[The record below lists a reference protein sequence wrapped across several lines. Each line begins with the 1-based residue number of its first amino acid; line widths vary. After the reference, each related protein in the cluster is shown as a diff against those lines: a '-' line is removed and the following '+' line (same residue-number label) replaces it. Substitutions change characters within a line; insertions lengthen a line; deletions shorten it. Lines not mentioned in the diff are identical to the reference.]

1 MRASAILLERSRVL
15 LISGTKSGKSFRTRL
30 KKPFVSPS
38 PPRISWTL
46 MIKEA
51 SSAKSGINLNII
63 TKIRLADFDGISF
76 LNPSK
81 MSFSSAEYINPNI
94 IKIAVAKC
102 KIDFTEMRIFSTVI
116 FIIPKWNKTVSP
128 GFIGKKKNCISK
140 KKRTQGNNPKKLFSG
155 FLKGI
160 FAKAA

>member
-1 MRASAILLERSRVL
+1 
-15 LISGTKSGKSFRTRL
+15 
-30 KKPFVSPS
+30 
-38 PPRISWTL
+38 

-63 TKIRLADFDGISF
+63 TKIRLADFDGMSF
-76 LNPSK
+76 LKPSK

-116 FIIPKWNKTVSP
+116 FMIPKWSKIVSP
-128 GFIGKKKNCISK
+128 WFIGKKKNCISK
-140 KKRTQGNNPKKLFSG
+140 KNKDNKERRISNDKDTIS
-155 FLKGI
+155 
-160 FAKAA
+160 